1 MAKPQQAICLI
12 LPSGLVYLLKGG
24 GDDFAEVRLPFF
36 LLENGLDRFL
46 GLEGVV
52 AEVDEGV
59 HRIAD
64 EAISCVGREGFCFAF
79 DLVAHFDDEA
89 LRGLFTDA
97 GDFAEEA
104 DVGRGD
110 SAVEGVDFE
119 VADDGEGRFGTD
131 AREGDERFKEIA
143 LFFGEEGVEGVRVFA
158 DDLREEELQCFAE
171 FGKARVSA

>member
-1 MAKPQQAICLI
+1 M
-12 LPSGLVYLLKGG
+12 
-24 GDDFAEVRLPFF
+24 
-36 LLENGLDRFL
+36 

-64 EAISCVGREGFCFAF
+64 EAISGVGGEGFCFAF

-89 LRGLFTDA
+89 LGGLFADA

-110 SAVEGVDFE
+110 GAVEGVDLK
-119 VADDGEGRFGTD
+119 VADDGEGRFRAD
-131 AREGDERFKEIA
+131 AREGDEGFKEVA
-143 LFFGEEGVEGVRVFA
+143 FFFGEEGIEGIGVFA